1 MFRELKSLTDICEKA
16 DSYTNMQFPSKAT
29 EYMLVSVNDE
39 TNEIT
44 ETKMEITRVIV
55 Q

>member
-1 MFRELKSLTDICEKA
+1 MRKKA
-16 DSYTNMQFPSKAT
+16 DSYTNVQFPSKAT
-29 EYMLVSVNDE
+29 EYMLVSVKDE

-44 ETKMEITRVIV
+44 ETEMEITYVIL

>member
-1 MFRELKSLTDICEKA
+1 MRKKG
-16 DSYTNMQFPSKAT
+16 DSYTNVQFPSRAT
-29 EYMLVSVNDE
+29 EYMLVSVKDE

-44 ETKMEITRVIV
+44 ETKIEITYVIV